1 MLQNY
6 KFINRKQNQT
16 TSKTNQQLFPIFAT
30 SKKYN
35 KKSMTKVSDRLNRLA
50 ESATLA
56 MARMSRELKAKG
68 HDVIA
73 LSLGEPDFD
82 TPDFIKEAAK
92 KAIDNNYSH
101 YTPVPGLPEL
111 RNAIVTKFK
120 RDNNLEFTADQIV
133 TSTGAKQS
141 LANVC
146 LSLLNPGDEVLLP
159 CPYWV
164 SYAEIIKLAEGVP
177 VEVPSSIDSDFKVT
191 PEELEAAITPNT
203 KLLMFSSPCNPS
215 GTVYTKDELEAIA
228 KMLEKYPNIYV
239 VADEIYEH
247 INFTEGHFSMGTIPS
262 MKERTV
268 TVNGVSKGYAM
279 TGWRVGFI
287 GAPLWIAKA
296 CNKIQGQITSATCA
310 IAQKAAET
318 AMLAN
323 PKEVTA
329 DMKATFLKRRDMILN
344 ELNNIEGI
352 KCNIPQGAF
361 YVFPDVSY
369 YFGKSDGTT
378 NINNANDFCMYL
390 LNSCYVAFVA
400 GDAFGNPECV
410 RISYAA
416 ADDKLMEAMGRIK
429 NQLAK
434 LS

>member
-1 MLQNY
+1 
-6 KFINRKQNQT
+6 
-16 TSKTNQQLFPIFAT
+16 
-30 SKKYN
+30 
-35 KKSMTKVSDRLNRLA
+35 MTKVSDRLNRLS

-56 MARMSRELKAKG
+56 MARMSRELQAKG

-82 TPDFIKEAAK
+82 TPEFIKEAAK
-92 KAIDNNYSH
+92 KAIDNNFSH

-111 RNAIVTKFK
+111 RNAIAKKFT
-120 RDNNLEFTADQIV
+120 RDNNLEYTADQIV

-164 SYAEIIKLAEGVP
+164 SYTEIIKLSEGVP
-177 VEVPSSIDSDFKVT
+177 VEIPSNIDTDFKVT
-191 PEELEAAITPNT
+191 PEQLESAITPKT

-215 GTVYTKDELEAIA
+215 GTVYTREELEAIA
-228 KMLEKYPNIYV
+228 KMLEKYPKIYV
-239 VADEIYEH
+239 IADEIYEH
-247 INFTEGHFSMGTIPS
+247 INFTAAHFSIGTIES
-262 MKERTV
+262 MKDRTI
-268 TVNGVSKGYAM
+268 TVNGVSKGFAM

-318 AMLAN
+318 AILAN
-323 PKEVTA
+323 PKEVTVK
-329 DMKATFLKRRDMILN
+329 MKETFLKRRNMILN
-344 ELNNIEGI
+344 ELNSINGI

-361 YVFPDVSY
+361 YVFPDISY
-369 YFGKSDGTT
+369 YFGKSNGSTT
-378 NINNANDFCMYL
+378 IKNSSDFCMYI
-390 LNSCYVAFVA
+390 LNSAHVAFVA
-400 GDAFGNPECV
+400 GNAFGNPECV

-416 ADDKLMEAMGRIK
+416 SDEKLMEAMSRIK
-429 NQLAK
+429 KQLAK

>member
-1 MLQNY
+1 M
-6 KFINRKQNQT
+6 K
-16 TSKTNQQLFPIFAT
+16 
-30 SKKYN
+30 
-35 KKSMTKVSDRLNRLA
+35 KVSDRLNRLA

-56 MARMSRELKAKG
+56 MARMSRELQEQG
-68 HDVIA
+68 HDIIT

-82 TPDFIKEAAK
+82 TPDFIKQAAK
-92 KAIDNNYSH
+92 KAIDDNFSH

-111 RNAIVTKFK
+111 RNSIVQKFK
-120 RDNNLEFTADQIV
+120 RDNNLEYTADQIV

-164 SYAEIIKLAEGVP
+164 SYSEIIKLSEGVP
-177 VEVPSSIDSDFKVT
+177 VEVPSNISADFKVT
-191 PEELEAAITPNT
+191 PEQLESSITPKT

-215 GTVYTKDELEAIA
+215 GTVYTREELEAIA
-228 KMLEKYPNIYV
+228 KMLEKYPKIYV
-239 VADEIYEH
+239 IADEIYEH
-247 INFTEGHFSMGTIPS
+247 INFTAAHFSIGTIKS
-262 MKERTV
+262 MKDRTI
-268 TVNGVSKGYAM
+268 TVNGVSKGFAM

-323 PKEVTA
+323 PKEVTVN
-329 DMKATFLKRRDMILN
+329 MKATFLQRRNMILD
-344 ELNNIEGI
+344 ELNSINGI
-352 KCNIPQGAF
+352 KCNVPQGAF
-361 YVFPDVSY
+361 YVFPDVSF
-369 YFGKSDGTT
+369 YFGKSVGNTT
-378 NINNANDFCMYL
+378 INNSDDFCMYL
-390 LNSCYVAFVA
+390 LNTAYVALVA

-416 ADDKLMEAMGRIK
+416 SDDKLMVAISRIK
-429 NQLAK
+429 KQLAK
-434 LS
+434 LN

>member
-1 MLQNY
+1 
-6 KFINRKQNQT
+6 
-16 TSKTNQQLFPIFAT
+16 
-30 SKKYN
+30 
-35 KKSMTKVSDRLNRLA
+35 MTKVSNRLNQLA

-56 MARMSRELKAKG
+56 MARMSRELQEKG
-68 HDVIA
+68 HDIIA

-82 TPDFIKEAAK
+82 TPDFIKDAAK
-92 KAIDNNYSH
+92 KAIDNNFSH
-101 YTPVPGLPEL
+101 YTPVPGLLEL
-111 RNAIVTKFK
+111 RKAIVQKFK
-120 RDNNLEFTADQIV
+120 RDNNLEYTTDQIV

-164 SYAEIIKLAEGVP
+164 SYTEIIKLSEGIP
-177 VEVPSSIDSDFKVT
+177 VQVHSNINTDFKVT
-191 PEELEAAITPNT
+191 PEQLEAAITSRT

-215 GTVYTKDELEAIA
+215 GTVYTKEELEAIA
-228 KMLEKYPNIYV
+228 KMLKKYPNIYV
-239 VADEIYEH
+239 IADEIYEH
-247 INFTEGHFSMGTIPS
+247 INFTAAHFSIGTIKS
-262 MKERTV
+262 MKDRTI
-268 TVNGVSKGYAM
+268 TVNGVSKGFAM

-323 PKEVTA
+323 PKEVTVN
-329 DMKATFLKRRDMILN
+329 MKATFLQRRNMILD
-344 ELNNIEGI
+344 ELNSINGI
-352 KCNIPQGAF
+352 KCNVPQGAF
-361 YVFPDVSY
+361 YVFPDVSF
-369 YFGKSDGTT
+369 YFGKSVGNTT
-378 NINNANDFCMYL
+378 VNNSDDFCMYL
-390 LNSCYVAFVA
+390 LNTAYVALVA

-416 ADDKLMEAMGRIK
+416 SDDKLMVAISRIK
-429 NQLAK
+429 KQLAK
-434 LS
+434 LN